1 MGVGRVDKIILAGA
15 FGAHISPKHAMV
27 LGMIPDCKLENVV
40 SAGNAAGTGARIALL
55 NKESRNKIEL
65 LVNNITKIDIA
76 KELSK
81 KTGYSLELS
90 KILINNLLIVL
101 ISAIKKNKLNLKN
114 IGTFRLINKSERIGR
129 NPITKENFVITS
141 RKSISFIASKKLLS
155 VVNLSK

>member
-1 MGVGRVDKIILAGA
+1 MK
-15 FGAHISPKHAMV
+15 K
-27 LGMIPDCKLENVV
+27 
-40 SAGNAAGTGARIALL
+40 
-55 NKESRNKIEL
+55 
-65 LVNNITKIDIA
+65 NNITKIDIA

-90 KILINNLLIVL
+90 KILVNNLLIVL

-141 RKSISFIASKKLLS
+141 RKSISFISSKKLLS
-155 VVNLSK
+155 AVNLRK

>member
-1 MGVGRVDKIILAGA
+1 MK
-15 FGAHISPKHAMV
+15 K
-27 LGMIPDCKLENVV
+27 
-40 SAGNAAGTGARIALL
+40 
-55 NKESRNKIEL
+55 
-65 LVNNITKIDIA
+65 NNLTKIDIV

-101 ISAIKKNKLNLKN
+101 VSAIKKNKLNLKN

>member
-1 MGVGRVDKIILAGA
+1 MK
-15 FGAHISPKHAMV
+15 K
-27 LGMIPDCKLENVV
+27 
-40 SAGNAAGTGARIALL
+40 
-55 NKESRNKIEL
+55 
-65 LVNNITKIDIA
+65 NNITKIDIA

-141 RKSISFIASKKLLS
+141 RKSISFISSKKLLS
-155 VVNLSK
+155 VVNLNKWVNFSKFQKYLYI

>member
-1 MGVGRVDKIILAGA
+1 MK
-15 FGAHISPKHAMV
+15 
-27 LGMIPDCKLENVV
+27 
-40 SAGNAAGTGARIALL
+40 
-55 NKESRNKIEL
+55 NKNL
-65 LVNNITKIDIA
+65 TKIDIA

>member
-1 MGVGRVDKIILAGA
+1 VK
-15 FGAHISPKHAMV
+15 K
-27 LGMIPDCKLENVV
+27 
-40 SAGNAAGTGARIALL
+40 
-55 NKESRNKIEL
+55 
-65 LVNNITKIDIA
+65 NNITKIDIA

-155 VVNLSK
+155 VVNFSK

>member
-1 MGVGRVDKIILAGA
+1 MK
-15 FGAHISPKHAMV
+15 K
-27 LGMIPDCKLENVV
+27 
-40 SAGNAAGTGARIALL
+40 
-55 NKESRNKIEL
+55 
-65 LVNNITKIDIA
+65 NNLTRIDIA

-101 ISAIKKNKLNLKN
+101 ISAIKDNKLNLKN

>member
-1 MGVGRVDKIILAGA
+1 MK
-15 FGAHISPKHAMV
+15 K
-27 LGMIPDCKLENVV
+27 
-40 SAGNAAGTGARIALL
+40 
-55 NKESRNKIEL
+55 
-65 LVNNITKIDIA
+65 NNLTKIDIV

-101 ISAIKKNKLNLKN
+101 ISSIKKNKLNLKN
-114 IGTFRLINKSERIGR
+114 IGTFRLINKLERMGR

-141 RKSISFIASKKLLS
+141 RKSISFITSKKLLS

>member
-1 MGVGRVDKIILAGA
+1 MK
-15 FGAHISPKHAMV
+15 K
-27 LGMIPDCKLENVV
+27 
-40 SAGNAAGTGARIALL
+40 
-55 NKESRNKIEL
+55 
-65 LVNNITKIDIA
+65 NNLTKIDIV

>member
-1 MGVGRVDKIILAGA
+1 MK
-15 FGAHISPKHAMV
+15 K
-27 LGMIPDCKLENVV
+27 
-40 SAGNAAGTGARIALL
+40 
-55 NKESRNKIEL
+55 
-65 LVNNITKIDIA
+65 NNLTKIDIA

-101 ISAIKKNKLNLKN
+101 ISAIRKNKLNLKN

>member
-1 MGVGRVDKIILAGA
+1 MK
-15 FGAHISPKHAMV
+15 K
-27 LGMIPDCKLENVV
+27 
-40 SAGNAAGTGARIALL
+40 
-55 NKESRNKIEL
+55 
-65 LVNNITKIDIA
+65 NNLTKIDIV

-101 ISAIKKNKLNLKN
+101 ISSIKKNKLSLKN

>member
-1 MGVGRVDKIILAGA
+1 MK
-15 FGAHISPKHAMV
+15 K
-27 LGMIPDCKLENVV
+27 
-40 SAGNAAGTGARIALL
+40 
-55 NKESRNKIEL
+55 
-65 LVNNITKIDIA
+65 NNITKIDIA

-155 VVNLSK
+155 VVNLSI

>member
-1 MGVGRVDKIILAGA
+1 MK
-15 FGAHISPKHAMV
+15 K
-27 LGMIPDCKLENVV
+27 
-40 SAGNAAGTGARIALL
+40 
-55 NKESRNKIEL
+55 
-65 LVNNITKIDIA
+65 NNITKIDIA

>member
-1 MGVGRVDKIILAGA
+1 MK
-15 FGAHISPKHAMV
+15 K
-27 LGMIPDCKLENVV
+27 
-40 SAGNAAGTGARIALL
+40 
-55 NKESRNKIEL
+55 
-65 LVNNITKIDIA
+65 NNITKIDIA
-76 KELSK
+76 KELSI

-101 ISAIKKNKLNLKN
+101 ISSIKKNKLNLKN

>member
-1 MGVGRVDKIILAGA
+1 VK
-15 FGAHISPKHAMV
+15 K
-27 LGMIPDCKLENVV
+27 
-40 SAGNAAGTGARIALL
+40 
-55 NKESRNKIEL
+55 
-65 LVNNITKIDIA
+65 NNLTKIDIA

-141 RKSISFIASKKLLS
+141 RKSISFISSKKLLS

>member
-1 MGVGRVDKIILAGA
+1 MK
-15 FGAHISPKHAMV
+15 K
-27 LGMIPDCKLENVV
+27 
-40 SAGNAAGTGARIALL
+40 
-55 NKESRNKIEL
+55 
-65 LVNNITKIDIA
+65 NNLTKIDIA

-101 ISAIKKNKLNLKN
+101 ISSIKKNKLNLKN

-141 RKSISFIASKKLLS
+141 RKSISFIASKKLLR

>member
-1 MGVGRVDKIILAGA
+1 MK
-15 FGAHISPKHAMV
+15 K
-27 LGMIPDCKLENVV
+27 
-40 SAGNAAGTGARIALL
+40 
-55 NKESRNKIEL
+55 
-65 LVNNITKIDIA
+65 NNLTKIDIA

-101 ISAIKKNKLNLKN
+101 ISSIKKNKLSLKN

-141 RKSISFIASKKLLS
+141 RKSISFISSKKLLR

>member
-1 MGVGRVDKIILAGA
+1 MK
-15 FGAHISPKHAMV
+15 K
-27 LGMIPDCKLENVV
+27 
-40 SAGNAAGTGARIALL
+40 
-55 NKESRNKIEL
+55 
-65 LVNNITKIDIA
+65 NNLTKIDIA

-90 KILINNLLIVL
+90 KILINSLLIVL
-101 ISAIKKNKLNLKN
+101 ISSIKKNKLNLKN

-155 VVNLSK
+155 VVNLSKWVNFSKFQKYLYI

>member
-1 MGVGRVDKIILAGA
+1 MK
-15 FGAHISPKHAMV
+15 K
-27 LGMIPDCKLENVV
+27 
-40 SAGNAAGTGARIALL
+40 
-55 NKESRNKIEL
+55 
-65 LVNNITKIDIA
+65 NNLTKIDIA

-90 KILINNLLIVL
+90 KILINNLLIVS
-101 ISAIKKNKLNLKN
+101 ISSIKKNKLNLKN

-141 RKSISFIASKKLLS
+141 RKSISFITSKKLLS

>member
-1 MGVGRVDKIILAGA
+1 MK
-15 FGAHISPKHAMV
+15 K
-27 LGMIPDCKLENVV
+27 
-40 SAGNAAGTGARIALL
+40 
-55 NKESRNKIEL
+55 
-65 LVNNITKIDIA
+65 NNLTKIDIV

-101 ISAIKKNKLNLKN
+101 ISSIKKNKLNLKN

>member
-1 MGVGRVDKIILAGA
+1 MK
-15 FGAHISPKHAMV
+15 K
-27 LGMIPDCKLENVV
+27 
-40 SAGNAAGTGARIALL
+40 
-55 NKESRNKIEL
+55 
-65 LVNNITKIDIA
+65 NNLTKIDIA

-90 KILINNLLIVL
+90 KILINSLLIVL
-101 ISAIKKNKLNLKN
+101 ISSIKKNKLNLKN
-114 IGTFRLINKSERIGR
+114 IGTFRLISKSERIGR

>member
-1 MGVGRVDKIILAGA
+1 VK
-15 FGAHISPKHAMV
+15 K
-27 LGMIPDCKLENVV
+27 
-40 SAGNAAGTGARIALL
+40 
-55 NKESRNKIEL
+55 
-65 LVNNITKIDIA
+65 NNITKIDIA

-114 IGTFRLINKSERIGR
+114 IGTFKLINKSERIGR

>member
-1 MGVGRVDKIILAGA
+1 MK
-15 FGAHISPKHAMV
+15 K
-27 LGMIPDCKLENVV
+27 
-40 SAGNAAGTGARIALL
+40 
-55 NKESRNKIEL
+55 
-65 LVNNITKIDIA
+65 NNITKIDIA

-141 RKSISFIASKKLLS
+141 RKSISFISSKKLLR

>member
-1 MGVGRVDKIILAGA
+1 VK
-15 FGAHISPKHAMV
+15 K
-27 LGMIPDCKLENVV
+27 
-40 SAGNAAGTGARIALL
+40 
-55 NKESRNKIEL
+55 
-65 LVNNITKIDIA
+65 NNITKIDIA

-101 ISAIKKNKLNLKN
+101 ISSIKKNKLNLKN

-141 RKSISFIASKKLLS
+141 RKSISFISSKKLLS

>member
-1 MGVGRVDKIILAGA
+1 MK
-15 FGAHISPKHAMV
+15 K
-27 LGMIPDCKLENVV
+27 
-40 SAGNAAGTGARIALL
+40 
-55 NKESRNKIEL
+55 
-65 LVNNITKIDIA
+65 NNLTKIDIA

-101 ISAIKKNKLNLKN
+101 ISSIKKNKLNLKN

-141 RKSISFIASKKLLS
+141 RKSISFITSKKLLR

>member
-1 MGVGRVDKIILAGA
+1 MK
-15 FGAHISPKHAMV
+15 K
-27 LGMIPDCKLENVV
+27 
-40 SAGNAAGTGARIALL
+40 
-55 NKESRNKIEL
+55 
-65 LVNNITKIDIA
+65 NNITKIDIA

-90 KILINNLLIVL
+90 KILINSLLIVL
-101 ISAIKKNKLNLKN
+101 ISSIKKNKLNLKN

-141 RKSISFIASKKLLS
+141 RKSISFITSKKLLS

>member
-1 MGVGRVDKIILAGA
+1 MK
-15 FGAHISPKHAMV
+15 K
-27 LGMIPDCKLENVV
+27 
-40 SAGNAAGTGARIALL
+40 
-55 NKESRNKIEL
+55 
-65 LVNNITKIDIA
+65 NNLTKIDIA

-90 KILINNLLIVL
+90 KILINSLLIVL
-101 ISAIKKNKLNLKN
+101 ISSIKKNKLNLKN

-141 RKSISFIASKKLLS
+141 RKSISFITSKKLLR

>member
-1 MGVGRVDKIILAGA
+1 MK
-15 FGAHISPKHAMV
+15 K
-27 LGMIPDCKLENVV
+27 
-40 SAGNAAGTGARIALL
+40 
-55 NKESRNKIEL
+55 
-65 LVNNITKIDIA
+65 NNLTKIDIA

-114 IGTFRLINKSERIGR
+114 IGSFRLINKSERIGR

-155 VVNLSK
+155 VVNFSK

>member
-1 MGVGRVDKIILAGA
+1 MK
-15 FGAHISPKHAMV
+15 
-27 LGMIPDCKLENVV
+27 
-40 SAGNAAGTGARIALL
+40 
-55 NKESRNKIEL
+55 NKNL
-65 LVNNITKIDIA
+65 TKIDIA

-90 KILINNLLIVL
+90 KILINSLLIVL
-101 ISAIKKNKLNLKN
+101 ISSIKKNKLNLKN

-141 RKSISFIASKKLLS
+141 RKSISFITSKKLLS

>member
-1 MGVGRVDKIILAGA
+1 VK
-15 FGAHISPKHAMV
+15 K
-27 LGMIPDCKLENVV
+27 
-40 SAGNAAGTGARIALL
+40 
-55 NKESRNKIEL
+55 
-65 LVNNITKIDIA
+65 NNITKIDIA

-141 RKSISFIASKKLLS
+141 RKSISFISSKKLLS
-155 VVNLSK
+155 VVNLNK

>member
-1 MGVGRVDKIILAGA
+1 MK
-15 FGAHISPKHAMV
+15 K
-27 LGMIPDCKLENVV
+27 
-40 SAGNAAGTGARIALL
+40 
-55 NKESRNKIEL
+55 
-65 LVNNITKIDIA
+65 NNITKIDIA

-101 ISAIKKNKLNLKN
+101 ISSIKKNKLNLKN
-114 IGTFRLINKSERIGR
+114 IGTFKLINKLERIGR
-129 NPITKENFVITS
+129 NPITKKNFVITA

>member
-1 MGVGRVDKIILAGA
+1 MK
-15 FGAHISPKHAMV
+15 K
-27 LGMIPDCKLENVV
+27 
-40 SAGNAAGTGARIALL
+40 
-55 NKESRNKIEL
+55 
-65 LVNNITKIDIA
+65 NNLTKIDIA

-101 ISAIKKNKLNLKN
+101 ISSIKKNKLNLKN
-114 IGTFRLINKSERIGR
+114 IGTFKLINKLERIGR
-129 NPITKENFVITS
+129 NPITKKNFVITS